1 MPYVHTWEKHGVY
14 RRFYGTLAAKELV
27 DSSERLAGDA
37 RFGALNYDLSD
48 YLQVKDH
55 DVTPEEIDR
64 WIPHFGVP
72 GHANADLLVALVSA
86 DESVLRVLRELKARS
101 EAPSSVEIFARAAEA
116 RDWIARRMASR
127 GQGGAGKGAA
137 R

>member
-14 RRFYGTLAAKELV
+14 RRFYGTLAAKELA
-27 DSSERLAGDA
+27 DSSERLASDA

-55 DVTPEEIDR
+55 DVTLEEIDR
-64 WIPHFGVP
+64 WIPHFRVRGD
-72 GHANADLLVALVSA
+72 ANADLLVALVSA
-86 DESVLRVLRELKARS
+86 DENVLRVLRELKARS
-101 EAPSSVEIFARAAEA
+101 EAPSSVEIFSRAAEA
-116 RDWIARRMASR
+116 RDWIERRLKSR
-127 GQGGAGKGAA
+127 GNEGSRSAAG